1 MVDPSVATAIII
13 GFLGVFGLILP
24 VLNHVAPKYV
34 SYRWCVV
41 VAVLAMGLGVVVN
54 FSGLS
59 EETRHIVILGALIIA
74 GGYVFL
80 RTIEK
85 ALANDWLRG
94 VRLDVRKGDASAS
107 VSSEMPQADASKKD
121 VDNPRDMI

>member
-1 MVDPSVATAIII
+1 MVDPSVATVIVI

-24 VLNHVAPKYV
+24 ILNHVAPKYV

-59 EETRHIVILGALIIA
+59 GETRHIVILGALIIA

-85 ALANDWLRG
+85 ALANGWLRG
-94 VRLDVRKGDASAS
+94 VRVEAKKGDTSLS
-107 VSSEMPQADASKKD
+107 LSSGEHEAEKPGEPSDKQA
-121 VDNPRDMI
+121 I

>member
-1 MVDPSVATAIII
+1 MVDPSVATVIVI

-24 VLNHVAPKYV
+24 ILNHVAPKYV

-59 EETRHIVILGALIIA
+59 EETRNIVILGALIIA

-85 ALANDWLRG
+85 ALANGWLRG

-107 VSSEMPQADASKKD
+107 VSSEMPQADTAKKD
-121 VDNPRDMI
+121 VDSPRDMI